1 MEFEMNLE
9 NQRRNSHLRR
19 SAKKLATVHSKKR
32 VVRKLPKAYVVV
44 RAPKNPVKTVRSVLN
59 EYKVGGYACLLG
71 MCLAAFIQ
79 ELDQDVVYGLRDVV
93 NSLASIAPI
102 LG

>member
-9 NQRRNSHLRR
+9 KQMRNSHLRK
-19 SAKKLATVHSKKR
+19 SAKKLATVHSRHR
-32 VVRKLPKAYVVV
+32 VVRKLPKAYGVVKT
-44 RAPKNPVKTVRSVLN
+44 AENPVKAVRFVLN
-59 EYKVGGYACLLG
+59 QHKVGGYACLVG